1 MNRIKGTILGAII
14 LSGFLCLPMI
24 VMATDTPSEQE
35 LIQQLQQ
42 QVEQLKAQIQ
52 SLQTQ
57 IDALNQAKQELKETA
72 GEVKGTL
79 QLLRQLKYGMSGED
93 IKLLQEILATDP
105 SIYPEGLTT
114 GYFGSLTKNAIKKFQ
129 KKACIDQTG
138 TVGPTTLWR
147 INELLT
153 EGAGKL
159 GKVPPGLLTAPG
171 IQKKLC
177 QAPSSEDKTA
187 PVITEITATDITSAS
202 AKITWLT
209 DENADSKVW
218 YGTVTPLVVTDSTL
232 KVSSSDLVKNH
243 TITLSGLDKN
253 TTYYYIVS
261 STDAAGNNTKGAE
274 KSFVTITTE
283 QSCVNSGGTVK
294 TSSCCL
300 SVNDF
305 PNSCLVGA
313 CGCAVADSHDVKTCD
328 CGQDKCF
335 DGNKCVPK

>member
-1 MNRIKGTILGAII
+1 MNRIKSTILSTII
-14 LSGFLCLPMI
+14 LLGFLCLPMI

-57 IDALNQAKQELKETA
+57 IGALNQAKQDLKETA

-114 GYFGSLTKNAIKKFQ
+114 GYFGSLTKNALKKFQ
-129 KKACIDQTG
+129 NKVCIDQTG
-138 TVGPTTLWR
+138 TVGPKTLSR

-153 EGAGKL
+153 EGAGKS
-159 GKVPPGLLTAPG
+159 GKIPPGLLTVPG

-187 PVITEITATDITSAS
+187 PVISEITATEIGATS

-209 DENADSKVW
+209 NEKADSKVW
-218 YGTVTPLVVTDSTL
+218 YGTTTPLVVAAPTASA
-232 KVSSSDLVKNH
+232 SSSDLVLSH
-243 TITLSGLDKN
+243 AVTLTGLTPS
-253 TTYYYIVS
+253 TTYYYVVS
-261 STDAAGNNTKGAE
+261 STDGAGNNTKGDE
-274 KSFVTITTE
+274 KSFTTISKE
-283 QSCVNSGGTVK
+283 QSCTNSGGTVK

-300 SVNDF
+300 STSDF
-305 PNSCLVGA
+305 PNICLVGA